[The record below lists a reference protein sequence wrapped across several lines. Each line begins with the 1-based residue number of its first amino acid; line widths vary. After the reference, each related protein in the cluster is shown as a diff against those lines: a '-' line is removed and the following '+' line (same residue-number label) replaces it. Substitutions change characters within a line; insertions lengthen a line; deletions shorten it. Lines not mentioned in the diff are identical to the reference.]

1 MIWNEV
7 ICLGD
12 SLTYGARDEFG
23 RSYTAEIPYFLEK
36 NTKEHW
42 ICHNYGI
49 NGETSSDLLRR
60 AWNNITAHESAK
72 IVCAL
77 IGTNDTKIPIPVE
90 IYRDNIE
97 QITKICLINQKFLIL
112 GTLPI
117 IKINSYYRN
126 NLDYVDKYNKVLRE
140 VAKKFKTELC
150 DLGNL
155 EEHLIDGV
163 HFGNAGYKAIAKLW
177 TKSILKQQK

>member
-1 MIWNEV
+1 M
-7 ICLGD
+7 
-12 SLTYGARDEFG
+12 
-23 RSYTAEIPYFLEK
+23 
-36 NTKEHW
+36 
-42 ICHNYGI
+42 
-49 NGETSSDLLRR
+49 
-60 AWNNITAHESAK
+60 
-72 IVCAL
+72 
-77 IGTNDTKIPIPVE
+77 IGTNDTKIPIPVDV
-90 IYRDNIE
+90 YRDNIE

-140 VAKKFKTELC
+140 VAKKFKIELC

-155 EEHLIDGV
+155 EEHLVDGV
-163 HFGNAGYKAIAKLW
+163 HFGNAGYKAIAQLW